1 MIYLHLQIPPAKC
14 LVLRRIG
21 FRILSQLY
29 IHREMLKMSWV
40 CCRGEFSSNCW
51 LSRFSSAGALTKE
64 KFSALEK
71 LADANDSRLIAALIS
86 YREGKDIHTLLQT
99 LDKLTTS
106 KVSTLKLLSILT
118 PSRTK
123 LLLSIIKT

>member
-1 MIYLHLQIPPAKC
+1 MSILLT
-14 LVLRRIG
+14 VG
-21 FRILSQLY
+21 F
-29 IHREMLKMSWV
+29 H
-40 CCRGEFSSNCW
+40 EFY
-51 LSRFSSAGALTKE
+51 SAGALTKE

-71 LADANDSRLIAALIS
+71 LADANDSRLIAALTS

-99 LDKLTTS
+99 LDKLTAS

-123 LLLSIIKT
+123 LLSIIKT